1 VINDQETSA
10 RPSRDWRALLIQK
23 IQQSDTISDDWWA
36 MIYGMVSGMV
46 QPEGQGAPAPSVNAP
61 DSFASDGWEV
71 TDAGTGGTIYLNVIT
86 LPADNGFTVSDIEYK
101 RDAGLWTS
109 IGAAT
114 TGLYEITGLTD
125 GVQYTF
131 RLRAQNEEGVGQ
143 QSSTKTATPST
154 GVAAV
159 ISGESF
165 VDASDEV
172 RFTVDQ
178 TGDWYWAVTETTDN
192 PTGPEIVAGTGGGI
206 LEAGSEP
213 FVGST
218 SFEAEYTNAVG
229 SHGDTRRL
237 HYLVDPS
244 ATGIFDSNIIRQNFT
259 VELAPAAF
267 AVGNWYLTNA
277 ATDGELT
284 VTITALPDDNGYA
297 ISAIQYRVDGGAWTS
312 FVGATVGNYTI
323 SSLVNDAE
331 VDIELRAVN
340 AEGNGDASD
349 IKSETPT
356 LAPEWNLDI
365 VARWE
370 ADEGVVADGTEFT
383 SWTDSVGGLSFSTIT
398 TGSGGT
404 TPQYQVNGSP
414 YLKPLIYLPT
424 GTAITVPS
432 LAGSAFPSGDAAR
445 SFMIIAAIPTGASSG
460 QGVMYGTNAS
470 SQAFGITINSSELP
484 VADHW
489 AGGTTGTTSVADAVY
504 RSFTATYASGTE
516 RLYVNGV
523 EEGTASTGLTL
534 NTPLNILRAGR
545 DLANTAENPFGLL
558 AIVVWDVALTA
569 QQVADAHAAL
579 AATHLAA

>member
-267 AVGNWYLTNA
+267 AVGDWYVTNA

-284 VTITALPDDNGYA
+284 VTITALPANNGYA
-297 ISAIQYRVDGGAWTS
+297 ISDIEYRVDGGTWTT
-312 FVGATVGNYTI
+312 FAGAAIGNYAIT
-323 SSLVNDAE
+323 SLVNDAE

-340 AEGNGDASD
+340 AEGDGDASD
-349 IKSETPT
+349 VKPAIPT
-356 LAPEWNLDI
+356 LAASYTEDL
-365 VARWE
+365 VARWD
-370 ADEGVVADGTEFT
+370 ADEGIFADGTDIT
-383 SWTDSVGGLSFSTIT
+383 SWTDSIGGLSFTTIT
-398 TGSGGT
+398 VGSGGA
-404 TPQYQVNGSP
+404 PQFLINGSP
-414 YLKPLIYLPT
+414 YLKPLVFMPT
-424 GTAITVPS
+424 GAAITVPS
-432 LAGSAFPSGDAAR
+432 LSGSALPSGNAAR
-445 SFMIIAAIPTGASSG
+445 TMMIVAAIATANSTG
-460 QGVMYGTNAS
+460 QGVMYGTNSS
-470 SQAFGITINSSELP
+470 SQAFGITVNSSELP
-484 VADHW
+484 VGDHW
-489 AGGTTGTTSVADAVY
+489 GGGTTGTTSMADLAY
-504 RSFTATYASGTE
+504 RVLATTYASGTQT
-516 RLYVNGV
+516 LYVNNV
-523 EEGTASTGLTL
+523 QEGTPATGLTL
-534 NTPLNILRAGR
+534 NTTLNILRVGR
-545 DLANTAENPFGLL
+545 DLAGTSKNGLGVL
-558 AIVVWDVALTA
+558 AILIWDSVQTAPQLTEAYNAVVARHLTA
-569 QQVADAHAAL
+569 
-579 AATHLAA
+579 

>member
-1 VINDQETSA
+1 MINDQETSA
-10 RPSRDWRALLIQK
+10 RPSRDWRAMLIEK
-23 IQQSDTISDDWWA
+23 IQLASASNEDWA
-36 MIYGMVSGMV
+36 MIYGMVMGMV
-46 QPEGQGAPAPSVNAP
+46 YPAGVGAPAPSANAP
-61 DSFASDGWEV
+61 SSFASSQWSIEDSGL
-71 TDAGTGGTIYLNVIT
+71 GGRVYLTVSA
-86 LPADNGFTVSDIEYK
+86 LPANNGFAISDIEYR
-101 RDAGLWTS
+101 RDSGLWTS
-109 IGAAT
+109 VGAAT

-125 GVQYTF
+125 GTPYTF
-131 RLRAQNEEGVGQ
+131 RLRAQNEAGVGQ
-143 QSSTKTATPST
+143 QSETKTITPTTGAT
-154 GVAAV
+154 AV
-159 ISGESF
+159 ISGQTFNDVSDIVSF
-165 VDASDEV
+165 TSDY
-172 RFTVDQ
+172 
-178 TGDWYWAVTETTDN
+178 TGTWYWAVTATTDT
-192 PTGPEIVAGTGGGI
+192 PTGPQIVAGSGGGI
-206 LEAGSEP
+206 LEAGSQA
-213 FVGST
+213 FAGTT
-218 SFEAEYTNAVG
+218 SFAANYTTLVG
-229 SHGDTRRL
+229 AHGNTRRL

-244 ATGIFDSNIIRQNFT
+244 ATNIFNSNIVRQDFT

-267 AVGNWYLTNA
+267 AVGNWYLANA
-277 ATDGELT
+277 ATDGALT

-297 ISAIQYRVDGGAWTS
+297 INAIQYRVGGGAWVS
-312 FVGATVGNYTI
+312 FVGATTGNYTI
-323 SSLVNDAE
+323 SGLVNGTPAS
-331 VDIELRAVN
+331 IELRAAN
-340 AEGNGDASD
+340 AQGSGDASD
-349 IKSETPT
+349 IKTETPT
-356 LAPEWNLDI
+356 LAPAWTTGI

-370 ADEGVVADGTEFT
+370 AGVGIEADGTEYT

-489 AGGTTGTTSVADAVY
+489 AGGTTGTTSVADAAY
-504 RSFTATYASGTE
+504 RSFTATYTTGTE

-534 NTPLNILRAGR
+534 NTALNILRAGR

-558 AIVVWDVALTA
+558 AVVVWNVALTA
-569 QQVADAHAAL
+569 QQAADAHAAL